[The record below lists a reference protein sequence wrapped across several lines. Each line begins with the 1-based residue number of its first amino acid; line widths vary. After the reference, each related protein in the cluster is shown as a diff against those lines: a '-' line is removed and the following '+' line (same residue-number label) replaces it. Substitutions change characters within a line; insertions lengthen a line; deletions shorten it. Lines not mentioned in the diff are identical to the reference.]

1 MSYLSPED
9 KQGDLSSRSARDV
22 CTVTP
27 SKRASEAFLL
37 SSQSSLKPCSEDTPI
52 ITVSS
57 ATPMEP
63 LRINSRLIIPAKEL
77 HVSFARA
84 GGPGGQKVNRTA
96 SQVQLRFS
104 VTESASL
111 GERRQSTLT
120 RTLKSRLTS
129 SGELLIR
136 AKSHREQARNL
147 EDARERLASLLREAL
162 QPQKARRATK
172 PTKGSKQRRLES
184 KRRQGRRKQE
194 RSGRFDT

>member
-1 MSYLSPED
+1 
-9 KQGDLSSRSARDV
+9 
-22 CTVTP
+22 
-27 SKRASEAFLL
+27 
-37 SSQSSLKPCSEDTPI
+37 
-52 ITVSS
+52 
-57 ATPMEP
+57 MEP
-63 LRINSRLIIPAKEL
+63 LRINSRLVIPAKEL

-96 SQVQLRFS
+96 SQVQLRFC

-120 RTLKSRLTS
+120 RALKSRLTS

-136 AKSHREQARNL
+136 AKSYREQARNL

-162 QPQKARRATK
+162 QPQKTRRATK

-194 RSGRFDT
+194 RSGRFDV

>member
-1 MSYLSPED
+1 
-9 KQGDLSSRSARDV
+9 
-22 CTVTP
+22 
-27 SKRASEAFLL
+27 
-37 SSQSSLKPCSEDTPI
+37 
-52 ITVSS
+52 
-57 ATPMEP
+57 MEP

-120 RTLKSRLTS
+120 RALKSRLTS

-136 AKSHREQARNL
+136 AKSYREQARNL

-162 QPQKARRATK
+162 QPQKTRRATK

-194 RSGRFDT
+194 RSGRFDV

>member
-1 MSYLSPED
+1 
-9 KQGDLSSRSARDV
+9 
-22 CTVTP
+22 
-27 SKRASEAFLL
+27 
-37 SSQSSLKPCSEDTPI
+37 
-52 ITVSS
+52 
-57 ATPMEP
+57 MEP
-63 LRINSRLIIPAKEL
+63 LRINSRLVIPPKEL

-120 RTLKSRLTS
+120 RALKSRLTS

-136 AKSHREQARNL
+136 AKSHREQVRNL

-162 QPQKARRATK
+162 RPQKTRRATK
-172 PTKGSKQRRLES
+172 PTKGSKMRRLES

-194 RSGRFDT
+194 RSGHFES